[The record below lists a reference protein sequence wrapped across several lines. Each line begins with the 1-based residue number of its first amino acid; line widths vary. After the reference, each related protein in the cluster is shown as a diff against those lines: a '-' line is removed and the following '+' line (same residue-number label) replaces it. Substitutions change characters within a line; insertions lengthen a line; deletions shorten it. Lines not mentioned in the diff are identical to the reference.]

1 MFKKIKR
8 IKYLKEKIRLMS
20 LDKKIIINN
29 YIITIIFQSISFEN
43 KKIEESKELISK
55 FT

>member
-1 MFKKIKR
+1 MKR
-8 IKYLKEKIRLMS
+8 INYLQEEIRLMS
-20 LDKKIIINN
+20 LDKKNNFKRYLNNHIII
-29 YIITIIFQSISFEN
+29 IIFPSNSFEN